1 MNYQQ
6 IFPVTD
12 PIWECFIVISLILFI
27 PIITQKIKFPQIAA
41 LILTGVLIGKSGLN
55 IISMDSMLFF
65 CSKIGL
71 LFIMF
76 FAGLE
81 IDIEEM
87 KKTGTWGVTFGI
99 VTFLL
104 PFLLC
109 LFVGLYILNLDLP
122 ASMLMGC
129 VLGSQTLISYPIISR
144 YGLSKHQSVTISIT
158 GALIAILMALI
169 GNAFIRSAYAPGSTS
184 DFKLWLFFIKF
195 AAYVAVIIIL
205 FPRLTRWFFKKNVI
219 SHVQFLFV
227 FMLLALSSGVASF
240 IGLEGILG
248 AFLAGLVLGRYI
260 PHASPLMN
268 RIDFIGNTL
277 FIPIFLLTTGMI
289 IDIRDL
295 ISDPDIIIYFGLFFV
310 MGTIGKW
317 IAAWFIQKSNRY
329 DKNSRLLL
337 FGLSVSHAAGALA
350 ITMGAFSLGLIDNT
364 LLSATILIVLFSCIT
379 SNIVTEYG
387 ASRLYQREL
396 EDKPKDVLKEKILVM
411 LSNPETTHT
420 LMETM
425 IALRQQK
432 NSFETVGLHIT
443 INGEH
448 AVKYMQAGKKDLEIA
463 AKIAATADIP
473 FITQNR
479 IGNNIIDSI
488 LHSSEEFEISYI
500 LLGLT
505 AKENITRKYYYDFIL
520 QLISQTGL
528 QIVFSRLS
536 IPLNTI
542 RRIIVLV
549 TGQPILDKGLKN
561 CIESVNRLSI
571 AIGCSTGYYCEEHT
585 INAIK
590 SMGVLSNN
598 HRTSFSSLGEVA
610 DMDWT
615 IQNIHA
621 DHMLILI
628 GSRDDTM
635 DDGSSFGHIYDRIH
649 TIKSDCSI
657 MLMFPMSEE
666 STISDNKNQ
675 VTNRTDSDLLKV
687 LRM

>member
-6 IFPVTD
+6 IFPVKD

-41 LILTGVLIGKSGLN
+41 LILTGVLIGKSGLD
-55 IISMDSMLFF
+55 IISMDNMLFF

-87 KKTGTWGVTFGI
+87 KKTGIWGVAFGI
-99 VTFLL
+99 ITFIV

-109 LFVGLYILNLDLP
+109 LVVGIYILDIDLP
-122 ASMLMGC
+122 ASLLMGC

-144 YGLSKHQSVTISIT
+144 YGLSKHPSVTISVT
-158 GALIAILMALI
+158 GALIAILLALI
-169 GNAFIRSAYAPGSTS
+169 GNAFIRSAFAPGNTS
-184 DFKLWLFFIKF
+184 DFKLWLFLIKF
-195 AAYVAVIIIL
+195 AVYVAVIIVF
-205 FPRLTRWFFKKNVI
+205 FPRLTRSFFKKNVS
-219 SHVQFLFV
+219 SHIQFLFV
-227 FMLLALSSGVASF
+227 FMLLSLSSGLASF

-248 AFLAGLVLGRYI
+248 AFLAGLILGRYI
-260 PHASPLMN
+260 PHSSPLMN

-289 IDIRDL
+289 IDLNDL
-295 ISDPDIIIYFGLFFV
+295 MSDPDIIIYFGLFFV

-329 DKNSRLLL
+329 DKNSRVIL

-379 SNIVTEYG
+379 SNIVTERG
-387 ASRLYQREL
+387 ASRLHLREL
-396 EDKPKDVLKEKILVM
+396 KKKPEQYKEKILVI
-411 LSNPETTHT
+411 LSNPETTRT
-420 LMETM
+420 LMETV
-425 IALRQQK
+425 IALRQPK
-432 NSFETVGLHIT
+432 NSLETVGLHIT

-448 AVKYMQAGKKDLEIA
+448 AGKYMQAGKKDLEMA
-463 AKIAATADIP
+463 ARIAATADIP

-488 LHSSEEFEISYI
+488 IHSSEEYEISYI
-500 LLGLT
+500 ILGLT
-505 AKENITRKYYYDFIL
+505 AKENINRKYYYDFIQQLVSKTRL
-520 QLISQTGL
+520 QV
-528 QIVFSRLS
+528 VFSRLS

-542 RRIIVLV
+542 RQIVVLV
-549 TGQPILDKGLKN
+549 AGQPIVDKGLKN
-561 CIESVNRLSI
+561 CIESVNRLSS

-590 SMGVLSNN
+590 SLGISSYT
-598 HRTSFSSLGEVA
+598 HRTSFSTLGEVA

-628 GSRDDTM
+628 GSRSDVM

-649 TIKSDCSI
+649 SIKSDCSI

-666 STISDNKNQ
+666 PTISDNTSQ
-675 VTNRTDSDLLKV
+675 VTNRTDRDLLKL